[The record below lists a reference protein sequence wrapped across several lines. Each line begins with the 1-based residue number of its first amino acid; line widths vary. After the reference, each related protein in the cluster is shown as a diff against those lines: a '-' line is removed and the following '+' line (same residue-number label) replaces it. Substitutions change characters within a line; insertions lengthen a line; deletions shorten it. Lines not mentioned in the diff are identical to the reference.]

1 MLRQVEAASSQA
13 HPRPLLEAL
22 LEHAR
27 AVLAADHV
35 SLRSNDAAGWVLEA
49 RFREPQ
55 RSSDV
60 LGEARRAQALHRS
73 LIVHGPAVTYVH
85 LRDGT
90 PLHMSPQIERMTGI
104 PVGDWLSGKHTWSDV
119 LHPDDQPEASAS
131 YGEFMDRGESYR
143 GSYRIVHR
151 DGTVHWVDD
160 QAVVL
165 HGANGEPDVIQGVAI
180 DVTAS
185 KEAELAL
192 RWSERQLREMVSGLR
207 LIAVFTDMDGRIT
220 DVNPEF
226 ERVTGWRLEDVA
238 GRMWAEVCV
247 LPDDAGQHT
256 RFQAAL
262 AAGRPITHLVAPLL
276 LRDGSRRLISW
287 NCSSLFDGAGRPTGT
302 AGIGEDITDRAAAE
316 RALRESEERYRGLAE
331 YNVAGVWQTDA
342 DDRLVYVNPAL
353 CRMLGVT
360 GSTELLGRPLSSF
373 LAVGAEGRASH
384 ETELVRLDG
393 QRRTALVSAVP
404 LRGAESEPAG
414 ALGTLVDVSDLR
426 NAEAALRES
435 ESRRQWVLG
444 ELLRAEQAERAR
456 IAAELHDDTVQVMAA
471 TLFSLDRL
479 EHADGAD
486 AAAHVR
492 TARELLAAATE
503 RTRRLMF
510 ELRPPLLEA
519 QGLGPALNELAIQF
533 RRETGV
539 EVRTMLSVHRYQE
552 PIELLVYRVVQE
564 AVSNC
569 RKHARASHLLIVLR
583 EDGPAIAG
591 EVRDDGR
598 GFDAPA
604 ALDRSRMRL
613 HLGLDAMRER
623 VLLAGGEYLL
633 DTAPGAGTRIAF
645 TIPLGADI

>member
-1 MLRQVEAASSQA
+1 MLRHVEAASSQA
-13 HPRPLLEAL
+13 HPRPLVEAL

-27 AVLAADHV
+27 TVLAADHV
-35 SLRSNDAAGWVLEA
+35 SLRNNDAAGWVLEA
-49 RFREPQ
+49 RFRDVQ

-104 PVGDWLSGKHTWSDV
+104 PVGDWLSGKHTWSDI

-143 GSYRIVHR
+143 GSYRIVHT

-226 ERVTGWRLEDVA
+226 EHVTGWRLEDVA
-238 GRMWAEVCV
+238 GRMWAEVGV
-247 LPDDAGQHT
+247 LPDDAAQHT

-262 AAGRPITHLVAPLL
+262 AAGAPITHLDAPLL

-331 YNVAGVWQTDA
+331 HNVAGVWQTDA
-342 DDRLVYVNPAL
+342 GDRLVYVNPAL
-353 CRMLGVT
+353 CRMFGVT
-360 GSTELLGRPLSSF
+360 GSAELLGRPLSSF

-384 ETELVRLDG
+384 ETELVRPDG
-393 QRRTALVSAVP
+393 QRRTALVSTVP
-404 LRGAESEPAG
+404 LRGADGETAG

-435 ESRRQWVLG
+435 ESRRHWVLG
-444 ELLRAEQAERAR
+444 ELLRAEQTERAR

-486 AAAHVR
+486 LAAHVR
-492 TARELLAAATE
+492 AARELLAAATE
-503 RTRRLMF
+503 RTRRL
-510 ELRPPLLEA
+510 
-519 QGLGPALNELAIQF
+519 
-533 RRETGV
+533 
-539 EVRTMLSVHRYQE
+539 
-552 PIELLVYRVVQE
+552 
-564 AVSNC
+564 
-569 RKHARASHLLIVLR
+569 
-583 EDGPAIAG
+583 
-591 EVRDDGR
+591 
-598 GFDAPA
+598 
-604 ALDRSRMRL
+604 
-613 HLGLDAMRER
+613 
-623 VLLAGGEYLL
+623 
-633 DTAPGAGTRIAF
+633 
-645 TIPLGADI
+645 

>member
-1 MLRQVEAASSQA
+1 MLRHVEAASSQA
-13 HPRPLLEAL
+13 QPRPLVEAL

-27 AVLAADHV
+27 TVLAADHV
-35 SLRSNDAAGWVLEA
+35 SLRNNDAVGWVLEA
-49 RFREPQ
+49 RFRDVQ

-104 PVGDWLSGKHTWSDV
+104 PVGDWLSGKHSWSDI
-119 LHPDDQPEASAS
+119 LHPDDQPYASAS
-131 YGEFMDRGESYR
+131 YGEFMDHGDAYR

-165 HGANGEPDVIQGVAI
+165 PGANGEPDVIQGVAI

-192 RWSERQLREMVSGLR
+192 RWSERQLREMVAGLR
-207 LIAVFTDMDGRIT
+207 LIAVFTDMDDRIT

-226 ERVTGWRLEDVA
+226 ERVTGWRRDEVA
-238 GRMWAEVCV
+238 GRLWADVCV
-247 LPDDAGQHT
+247 PPDDSGPHD
-256 RFQAAL
+256 RFAAAL
-262 AAGRPITHLVAPLL
+262 ATGRPITHLDAPLL
-276 LRDGSRRLISW
+276 LRDGTRRLISW
-287 NCSSLFDGAGRPTGT
+287 NCSPLFDGAGRPAGT

-331 YNVAGVWQTDA
+331 HNVAGVWQTDA
-342 DDRLVYVNPAL
+342 GDRLVYVNPAL
-353 CRMLGVT
+353 CRMLGVAA
-360 GSTELLGRPLSSF
+360 GELLGRPLSSF
-373 LAVGAEGRASH
+373 LAAGAEGRASH
-384 ETELVRLDG
+384 ETELVRPDG
-393 QRRTALVSAVP
+393 ERRTALVSTVP
-404 LRGAESEPAG
+404 LRAGDGEPAG

-492 TARELLAAATE
+492 SARELLAAATE
-503 RTRRLMF
+503 RTRRLMC

-539 EVRTMLSVHRYQE
+539 EVKTMLRVQRYPE

-569 RKHARASHLLIVLR
+569 RKHARAGHLLIALH
-583 EDGPAIAG
+583 EDEAAIAG

-598 GFDAPA
+598 GFDA
-604 ALDRSRMRL
+604 
-613 HLGLDAMRER
+613 
-623 VLLAGGEYLL
+623 
-633 DTAPGAGTRIAF
+633 
-645 TIPLGADI
+645 